1 LIFPS
6 DRKHKNSI
14 FAHQA
19 INMRKLR
26 PEELQRLSPEEFQQ
40 SPKQP
45 LVVVLD
51 NVRSMNNVGSAF
63 RTADAFA
70 IEKLYL
76 CGITGCPPH
85 REIQKTALGA
95 EQAVA
100 WEHVSD
106 TAELCLRLKAEG
118 YTVLAV
124 EQVSGS
130 QSLRDFQPQPGAK
143 YALVFGNEVFGVSE
157 EALARVDGSLEIP
170 QWGTKHS
177 LNITVSLGVVLWDII
192 SKRN

>member
-1 LIFPS
+1 
-6 DRKHKNSI
+6 
-14 FAHQA
+14 
-19 INMRKLR
+19 MRKLR

-130 QSLRDFQPQPGAK
+130 QSLRDFQPQPDAK